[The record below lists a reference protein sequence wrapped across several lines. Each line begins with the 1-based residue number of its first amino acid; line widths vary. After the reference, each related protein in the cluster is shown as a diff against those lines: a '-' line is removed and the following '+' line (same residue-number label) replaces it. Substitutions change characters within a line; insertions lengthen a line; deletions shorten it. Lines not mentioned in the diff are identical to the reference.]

1 MIVAMIVW
9 PLSNRVRGSCV
20 RVLRIVGVT
29 FHAFTNNSQ
38 QPVQINHQHFFERAM
53 EPQLDA
59 NTASFVGPLPNITK
73 QHFPNPNQS
82 SPQGKQKRK
91 SLRFL
96 RKKSLGTPNSSR
108 RNSRRHD
115 FMNTSAP
122 FVLIR
127 SPSSDALNPVLRSSM
142 SCRTLEDSLHKGRSP
157 SHGSPGSGQRISFA
171 NVNIRE
177 YERVLGDNVSDMTD
191 GLLSSVRE
199 RKAYHSRH
207 FIPHQLNCSPRYATG
222 LPSPSAGDAQPSPS

>member
-38 QPVQINHQHFFERAM
+38 QPVTEINHQHFERAM
-53 EPQLDA
+53 EPPLDA
-59 NTASFVGPLPNITK
+59 NTASVVGPLPNITK

-91 SLRFL
+91 SW
-96 RKKSLGTPNSSR
+96 KKSLSTPNSSR

-115 FMNTSAP
+115 FMNTSEP

-127 SPSSDALNPVLRSSM
+127 SSSSDALNPILRSSM
-142 SCRTLEDSLHKGRSP
+142 SCRTLEDSLHRGRSP
-157 SHGSPGSGQRISFA
+157 SQGSPGSGQRISFA

-177 YERVLGDNVSDMTD
+177 YERVLGDNVS
-191 GLLSSVRE
+191 E
-199 RKAYHSRH
+199 RW
-207 FIPHQLNCSPRYATG
+207 FNTVCP
-222 LPSPSAGDAQPSPS
+222 

>member
-1 MIVAMIVW
+1 
-9 PLSNRVRGSCV
+9 
-20 RVLRIVGVT
+20 
-29 FHAFTNNSQ
+29 
-38 QPVQINHQHFFERAM
+38 M

-91 SLRFL
+91 SW
-96 RKKSLGTPNSSR
+96 KKSLSTPNSSR

-115 FMNTSAP
+115 FMNTSEP

-127 SPSSDALNPVLRSSM
+127 SSSSDALNPILRSSM
-142 SCRTLEDSLHKGRSP
+142 SCRTLEDSLHRGRSP
-157 SHGSPGSGQRISFA
+157 SQGSPGSGQRISFA

-177 YERVLGDNVSDMTD
+177 YERVLGDNVSDRWFNI
-191 GLLSSVRE
+191 VC
-199 RKAYHSRH
+199 
-207 FIPHQLNCSPRYATG
+207 P
-222 LPSPSAGDAQPSPS
+222 